1 MRTESEFNVRL
12 CFVDFDGTVA
22 MDLLKSNPKKLD
34 DEFVEKAAPMVVEG
48 IKRLKRFAQ
57 NYS

>member
-1 MRTESEFNVRL
+1 MRL

-22 MDLLKSNPKKLD
+22 MDLLKSNPSDYKKVD
-34 DEFVEKAAPMVVEG
+34 DEFVEKVAPRVVEG
-48 IKRLKRFAQ
+48 IRRLKRFVQ